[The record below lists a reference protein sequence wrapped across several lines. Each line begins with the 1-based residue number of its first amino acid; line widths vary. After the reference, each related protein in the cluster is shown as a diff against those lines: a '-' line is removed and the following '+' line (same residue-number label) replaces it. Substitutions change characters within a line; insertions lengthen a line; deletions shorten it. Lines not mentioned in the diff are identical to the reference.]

1 MKKRLCQEKIAPSK
15 IPAMY
20 LIEVAQALFGRIFM
34 DVARFFKFLSAD
46 EMCSTSQYKYN
57 NKYHERFQE
66 CLQLKFQK
74 TLHLYHKEASST
86 IFFDFFVVAAQA
98 IEDVTHQNIFVDHQ
112 FNILKKYRGDA
123 ALVRDNLCNKDED
136 EEYEDE
142 EYEDEEYEDEDEGLE
157 NVAIVRNDIL
167 VCVSYDKISI
177 LVILQWIYTST
188 SLAIQQRPLVHLK
201 HKYVI
206 LLIRDNIE
214 KL

>member
-1 MKKRLCQEKIAPSK
+1 M
-15 IPAMY
+15 
-20 LIEVAQALFGRIFM
+20 
-34 DVARFFKFLSAD
+34 
-46 EMCSTSQYKYN
+46 
-57 NKYHERFQE
+57 
-66 CLQLKFQK
+66 
-74 TLHLYHKEASST
+74 
-86 IFFDFFVVAAQA
+86 
-98 IEDVTHQNIFVDHQ
+98 THQNIFVDHQ

-136 EEYEDE
+136 EDYEDEEYEDEEYEDEDYEDEDYEDE

-188 SLAIQQRPLVHLK
+188 SLAIQQRPRVHLK

-206 LLIRDNIE
+206 RDNIE